1 MLQRPQE
8 TRNKYL
14 HVASVETSQKKI
26 LAALEV
32 ATGAQWTVSDTTTE
46 AEVSAA
52 VKKLSEGD
60 FSGAF
65 TLVVA
70 TVYSNTPGLR
80 ANYVKDEK
88 LANEL
93 LGLELGSVPDAV
105 ERVVKN

>member
-1 MLQRPQE
+1 ME
-8 TRNKYL
+8 
-14 HVASVETSQKKI
+14 A

-32 ATGAQWTVSDTTTE
+32 ATAAKWSVSDTTTE
-46 AEVSAA
+46 ADVSGA
-52 VKKLSEGD
+52 VKKLGEGD

-70 TVYSNTPGLR
+70 TVYGNTAGLR

-93 LGLELGSVPDAV
+93 LGLELESVSHTV
-105 ERVVKN
+105 ERVVKK